1 MFKTLTKIN
10 QIKFKI
16 QTIVIILMTIV
27 WFFLLFFHVYPTH
40 LNPGKCFFY
49 YNFGIFCPGCG
60 GTRAFEYMLYGNFL
74 KSFIYH
80 PVVMIT
86 VFFLVFSE
94 ISYLTYF
101 LTRGK
106 ILFYELTVKHFIA
119 IDLIFIINFIIKNL
133 IVLYFNYYIFWQF

>member
-49 YNFGIFCPGCG
+49 YNLGIFCPGCG
-60 GTRAFEYMLYGNFL
+60 GTRAFEYMLYGCEKFKHDLTSWGL
-74 KSFIYH
+74 KESRY
-80 PVVMIT
+80 
-86 VFFLVFSE
+86 S
-94 ISYLTYF
+94 TYMF
-101 LTRGK
+101 KNSGVRK
-106 ILFYELTVKHFIA
+106 IPAWAKR
-119 IDLIFIINFIIKNL
+119 K
-133 IVLYFNYYIFWQF
+133 